1 MSKRITKNHRIY
13 VKKICEC
20 NTTRHA
26 YIFKALVNPDCD
38 YDVFA
43 DAFMAKR
50 ALYDIIKNEDIDEL
64 TFEIGH
70 LDDIYKNYG
79 LDVDT
84 YKDILNK
91 AFIIAHKLIM
101 YYSRCMYD
109 KVGTLSGLASAI
121 CLMDHITIPYIDPS
135 YMNNQYFFSE
145 LISDTI
151 RAFRGMTLVSDI
163 FKNND
168 IKKCGYLKMFE
179 FIMYRKSNIFFINLV
194 NYLSEPV
201 HDLKDTF
208 IIDKLVNAT
217 HINTIKLLLY
227 DLFSYNV
234 TDDSN
239 YIG

>member
-1 MSKRITKNHRIY
+1 MSKRITKNHRIH

-20 NTTRHA
+20 NTTRHT
-26 YIFKALVNPDCD
+26 YISKALVNPDCD
-38 YDVFA
+38 YDIFA
-43 DAFMAKR
+43 DAFMAKH
-50 ALYDIIKNEDIDEL
+50 ALYDIIKNGDINEL

-84 YKDILNK
+84 YRDILNK

-101 YYSRCMYD
+101 YYSRSIYD
-109 KVGTLSGLASAI
+109 TVGTLSGLASAI
-121 CLMDHITIPYIDPS
+121 CLMDHITIPYINPF

-151 RAFRGMTLVSDI
+151 RAFRGMLLISDL
-163 FKNND
+163 FKNTD
-168 IKKCGYLKMFE
+168 IKNGYLNTLE
-179 FIMYRKSNIFFINLV
+179 SIMYRKSNIFFINLV

-201 HDLKDTF
+201 HELKDTF
-208 IIDKLVNAT
+208 IIDRLVNVID
-217 HINTIKLLLY
+217 INTIKLLLY
-227 DLFSYNV
+227 DLFSYIV